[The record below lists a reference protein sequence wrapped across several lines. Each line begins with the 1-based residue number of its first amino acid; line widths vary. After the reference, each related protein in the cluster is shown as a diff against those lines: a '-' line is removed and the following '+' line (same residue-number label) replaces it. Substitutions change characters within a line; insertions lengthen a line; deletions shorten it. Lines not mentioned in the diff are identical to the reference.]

1 MPGDFGNRVTR
12 TGICDRVRSVL
23 KFVPGF
29 SQKTDNI
36 LKQLNKLTDENL
48 SRNQCSRLSGLARV
62 IEDKPDRHTL
72 SMKLDD
78 VSNILAICLQNLQ
91 AKDSVST
98 IQQRGELRMVA
109 DELDNDLGGST
120 GNRSARPAYEIN
132 GKNLRR
138 ARYLTFEVPL
148 SYGLT

>member
-1 MPGDFGNRVTR
+1 MSEMPGDFGNRVTR

-78 VSNILAICLQNLQ
+78 VSNKSDQPAPVFVMQQFKKRAFESNLF
-91 AKDSVST
+91 V
-98 IQQRGELRMVA
+98 
-109 DELDNDLGGST
+109 
-120 GNRSARPAYEIN
+120 
-132 GKNLRR
+132 
-138 ARYLTFEVPL
+138 
-148 SYGLT
+148 